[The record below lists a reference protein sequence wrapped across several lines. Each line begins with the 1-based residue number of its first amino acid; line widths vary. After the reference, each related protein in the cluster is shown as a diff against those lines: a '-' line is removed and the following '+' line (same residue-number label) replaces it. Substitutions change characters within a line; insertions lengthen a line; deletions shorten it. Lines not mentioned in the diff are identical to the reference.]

1 MYHTPKHVLTQPTT
15 NAGPWG
21 LKCRFIAK
29 RQPCGPEGADSH
41 TPRSCLTHL
50 MQPDGAPVRPL
61 LPRYVLVLIR
71 VELVHQLHRVRHVL
85 PAESGSSRISRG
97 QGRQC

>member
-1 MYHTPKHVLTQPTT
+1 
-15 NAGPWG
+15 
-21 LKCRFIAK
+21 
-29 RQPCGPEGADSH
+29 
-41 TPRSCLTHL
+41 

-85 PAESGSSRISRG
+85 PAESGRSRISRG
-97 QGRQC
+97 QGKAALGSGGTGGGEAAAGARRCGRNGRQL